1 MAIPDL
7 DWQRPG
13 LLTRG
18 QTKAKYGHWAVPGW
32 APAPDGGMYWIMPD
46 DMSTYDP
53 WRYDPN
59 DPSRSTWQAWVLY
72 TDGRPP
78 VQLVREADDKS
89 SESAYNKV
97 IAHKNAWYADRDD
110 FG

>member
-1 MAIPDL
+1 MIIPDL

-32 APAPDGGMYWIMPD
+32 APAPDGGMYWILPY

-53 WRYDPN
+53 WHY
-59 DPSRSTWQAWVLY
+59 DPSRFTWQAWVLY
-72 TDGRPP
+72 TDGRLGPACP
-78 VQLVREADDKS
+78 RDRRQEQRERLQQGDRPQECVVR
-89 SESAYNKV
+89 
-97 IAHKNAWYADRDD
+97 RQ
-110 FG
+110 G

>member
-32 APAPDGGMYWIMPD
+32 APAPDGGMYWILPD
-46 DMSTYDP
+46 DMSTYNRGATTDRP
-53 WRYDPN
+53 IEAHLAGVGAVHR
-59 DPSRSTWQAWVLY
+59 RS
-72 TDGRPP
+72 PP
-78 VQLVREADDKS
+78 VSWSR
-89 SESAYNKV
+89 
-97 IAHKNAWYADRDD
+97 
-110 FG
+110 G